1 MVFSVSWVVAVLSGI
16 FSVLLAQRLW
26 FPYFWTDL
34 FFLLK
39 VIRIGVL
46 LELYKK
52 KSKVH
57 TVMDRFVQQAR
68 RIPDK
73 PFLIYEGCAF
83 TYRAIDERSNRLAR
97 ALQQHS
103 SVRRGDT
110 VALLM
115 NNEPDF
121 LCVWFGLSKLG
132 CAVAFL
138 NTNIKSRSL
147 LHCFNSC
154 GAKLLV
160 VGGGKLHQNT
170 QTTGGIIV
178 HVGQKH
184 YKDVH
189 WENLAY
195 CIDFRAHVLVDL

>member
-1 MVFSVSWVVAVLSGI
+1 MFLSVSWGTAVLVGI
-16 FSVLLAQRLW
+16 FSVHVAQRLC
-26 FPYFWTDL
+26 FPYFWKDL

-39 VIRIGVL
+39 VIRCGVL
-46 LELYKK
+46 LEYYKK
-52 KSKVH
+52 SAKLV

-73 PFLIYEGCAF
+73 PFLIFEGCTF
-83 TYRAIDERSNRLAR
+83 TYREIDERSNRVAR

-103 SVRRGDT
+103 SVKRGDT

-121 LCVWFGLSKLG
+121 LSVWFGLNKLG

-154 GAKLLV
+154 GAKMLV
-160 VGGGKLHQNT
+160 VGAGKLHQNRRVFPRARA
-170 QTTGGIIV
+170 G
-178 HVGQKH
+178 K
-184 YKDVH
+184 K
-189 WENLAY
+189 WEGT
-195 CIDFRAHVLVDL
+195 

>member
-1 MVFSVSWVVAVLSGI
+1 MLFSVSWVAAVLTGI
-16 FSVLLAQRLW
+16 FSLHVVQRLC
-26 FPYFWTDL
+26 FPYFWKDF

-39 VIRIGVL
+39 VIRFGVRV
-46 LELYKK
+46 ELYKK
-52 KSKVH
+52 KSKVV
-57 TVMDRFVQQAR
+57 TVMDRFVQQAQ

-73 PFLIYEGCAF
+73 PFLIYEGCTF
-83 TYRAIDERSNRLAR
+83 TYREIDERSNRVAH

-103 SVRRGDT
+103 AVQRGDT

-115 NNEPDF
+115 GNDTDF

-132 CAVAFL
+132 CSVAFL

-160 VGGGKLHQNT
+160 VGAGKLHQNMR
-170 QTTGGIIV
+170 V
-178 HVGQKH
+178 YPFAREGQ
-184 YKDVH
+184 
-189 WENLAY
+189 NLKKCGLRKSVALSY
-195 CIDFRAHVLVDL
+195 FTAHTW